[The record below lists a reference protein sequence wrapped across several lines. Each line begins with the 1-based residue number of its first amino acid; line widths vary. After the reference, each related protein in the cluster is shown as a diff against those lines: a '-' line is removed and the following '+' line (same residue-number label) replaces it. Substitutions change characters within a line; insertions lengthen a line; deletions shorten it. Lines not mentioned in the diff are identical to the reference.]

1 MKLTIIETFCSVLII
16 YKRISFY
23 IISALFKF
31 DYFVSRAFDKS
42 VEYLSIPLVRPEWYS
57 LAKSNTK
64 ALLFKGC
71 SGHAHT
77 EILKF
82 YITTAAF

>member
-23 IISALFKF
+23 VISALFKF

-42 VEYLSIPLVRPEWYS
+42 REYLSIPLVRP
-57 LAKSNTK
+57 AV
-64 ALLFKGC
+64 
-71 SGHAHT
+71 
-77 EILKF
+77 I
-82 YITTAAF
+82 